1 VWAIILSL
9 VFHAGLLYM
18 AGDWLRE
25 SSLRTHEGPFVV
37 SLMSVVPDPQP
48 VAQEAPRLEEREAPR
63 EEPEATTRVEQ
74 PPEPTAGAPEAPML
88 EVPVE
93 EPIESPLTE
102 PVVGESTAAPA
113 EVVQPVRRDVAGE
126 ASRRLMEEM
135 EALPQL
141 PEVLSSPAARAASPS
156 QSEAR
161 PGAEVGIEGPVGER
175 GLLYFEKPIYPT
187 WAKESGIEARVR
199 FEFWVSSGGNV
210 IRIHTIRKC
219 SYPELESLARQALSR
234 WRFEPLP
241 RGREREERGEVPIIW
256 DLQRG
261 VSSN

>member
-1 VWAIILSL
+1 
-9 VFHAGLLYM
+9 
-18 AGDWLRE
+18 
-25 SSLRTHEGPFVV
+25 
-37 SLMSVVPDPQP
+37 MSVTPDPQP

-63 EEPEATTRVEQ
+63 EEPPEAPQAE
-74 PPEPTAGAPEAPML
+74 PSPEPTAGVPEAPQL
-88 EVPVE
+88 ETISE
-93 EPIESPLTE
+93 EPTE
-102 PVVGESTAAPA
+102 PVMGESTAVPA
-113 EVVQPVRRDVAGE
+113 EIIQPVRRDVAGE
-126 ASRRLMEEM
+126 AARRLMEEL
-135 EALPQL
+135 EVLPQL
-141 PEVLSSPAARAASPS
+141 PEVLPSPATRAVSPS
-156 QSEAR
+156 RMEAR

-187 WAKESGIEARVR
+187 WAKEAGIEARVR

-210 IRIHTIRKC
+210 IRIRTIRKC